1 MGLVSF
7 LQTDLRAAFR
17 AHRVNTRVITPV
29 SNAVPGLH
37 LLEEHL
43 GVVHVPL
50 ERMCKIPLV
59 WIVSMERL
67 PLRAQRPVRIAD
79 QDVMIMGQIFAKNV
93 LQGIFNP
100 MLDRQAASRALP
112 ADSAMGQA
120 TSVMSAMLER
130 FLR

>member
-1 MGLVSF
+1 
-7 LQTDLRAAFR
+7 
-17 AHRVNTRVITPV
+17 
-29 SNAVPGLH
+29 
-37 LLEEHL
+37 
-43 GVVHVPL
+43 
-50 ERMCKIPLV
+50 
-59 WIVSMERL
+59 MERL

-79 QDVMIMGQIFAKNV
+79 QDVTIMGQIFAKNV
-93 LQGIFNP
+93 LRGMFNP